1 MRIILVQLFLGIS
14 LQACLPAEQL
24 IKENESPVN
33 FKPGSSQTV
42 CWGCNDRDMERFL
55 GLSYDHYVMND
66 LTLSVEECDTM
77 FTAKLKEATEY
88 AERLFVDGT
97 QKLCD
102 CAVAA
107 MIDIIYDISPLIFYD
122 NELWIDDMKTQTYYM
137 AD

>member
-1 MRIILVQLFLGIS
+1 MKSILTQLFLGIS

-77 FTAKLKEATEY
+77 FTAKLKEAQEY
-88 AERLFVDGT
+88 AEGIFTDGT
-97 QKLCD
+97 QILCE

-107 MIDIIYDISPLIFYD
+107 MIDIIYDISPAIFYP
-122 NELWIDDMKTQTYYM
+122 NTKWINDM
-137 AD
+137 

>member
-1 MRIILVQLFLGIS
+1 
-14 LQACLPAEQL
+14 
-24 IKENESPVN
+24 
-33 FKPGSSQTV
+33 
-42 CWGCNDRDMERFL
+42 MERFL

-88 AERLFVDGT
+88 AEALFVDGT

-107 MIDIIYDISPLIFYD
+107 MIDIIYDISPLIFFN